1 MPLFSVVITSYN
13 RAAILQN
20 AIRAVLSQTFTSF
33 ELIIVDNCSTDN
45 TGEMLEQFKDRIR
58 VFSTERNS
66 GSPARPRNMGIRQA
80 VGEWIC
86 LCDSDDEFEPSHLEQ
101 LHSVIEQ
108 ENPGDAIISTNAWI
122 MLHGKKTD
130 RTYFD
135 KGDKATPVSFLR
147 NWKNNKAILSSLC
160 IRNRS
165 VIPFREESSYQG
177 IEDYIF
183 LLDNMLH
190 GKQHIYVSSPGI
202 SYNLN
207 SDDSQR
213 SVYYY
218 NSQRLHRYKMALWV
232 QNRLWQKP
240 AGIPLLVIAGWD
252 YIKYR
257 IKKAISK
264 TPVDGC

>member
-1 MPLFSVVITSYN
+1 MPLFSVIITSYN
-13 RAAILQN
+13 RAAILEK
-20 AIRAVLSQTFTSF
+20 AINAVLAQTFTSF

-45 TGEMLEQFKDRIR
+45 TGKMLEQFEGRVR

-66 GSPARPRNMGIRQA
+66 GSPARPRNIGIKQA
-80 VGEWIC
+80 IGEWIC

-101 LHSVIEQ
+101 LHSVIAQ

-122 MLHGKKTD
+122 MLHGKKTGT
-130 RTYFD
+130 TYFK
-135 KGDKATPVSFLR
+135 KGNGATPVSFLR

-190 GKQHIYVSSPGI
+190 GKQHYYLRNPGI

-218 NSQRLHRYKMALWV
+218 NSQRLHRYKMALWS
-232 QNRLWQKP
+232 QNKLWKTP
-240 AGIPLLVIAGWD
+240 TGIPLLLLTTWD
-252 YIKYR
+252 YVKYR
-257 IKKAISK
+257 IKKVIGK
-264 TPVDGC
+264 T